1 MLKLHIIILLDY
13 KKEGD
18 GVLSERQ
25 NKLLKLIVEEYI
37 KTANPV
43 GSSGLCDEL
52 SCSSATIRNE
62 MAYLEEN
69 GYLEKTHTS
78 SGRVPSEMGYRYY
91 VDNLME
97 PKKMTGEDVL
107 KLQRIFDNK
116 QLVLSDVITRSMEII
131 SEITNCTSVVL
142 GANSAFN
149 KLKQVEAVPFE
160 NNKVLAIVITDKGHV
175 EHKELNVGDNV
186 LPSEVKKV
194 VELINKLLVGTPLD
208 EVSSKLEFEIKPI
221 IGNYVKSHETLYQAF
236 YNAFNEF
243 SFKNHMHMAGRTKLL
258 DYQEFD
264 SVAKVKDL
272 LNKFDDDKMV
282 RKIEADDNNINV
294 YIGHENNFDD
304 DVSVIKTKYS
314 IAGEEGTIAI
324 VGPKRMDYERVVALL
339 EFIKQN
345 IER

>member
-1 MLKLHIIILLDY
+1 MLND
-13 KKEGD
+13 
-18 GVLSERQ
+18 RRRM
-25 NKLLKLIVEEYI
+25 LLKLIVEEYI
-37 KTANPV
+37 KNANPV
-43 GSSGLCDEL
+43 GSSGLSSKL
-52 SCSSATIRNE
+52 NCSSATIRNE

-69 GYLEKTHTS
+69 GYIEKTHTS
-78 SGRVPSEMGYRYY
+78 SGRIPSELGYRYY

-97 PKKMTGEDVL
+97 SKKMTKEDVL

-116 QLVLSDVITRSMEII
+116 SLVLSDVITRSMEII
-131 SEITNCTSVVL
+131 SEMINCTSLVL
-142 GANSAFN
+142 GADSSYN

-186 LPSEVKKV
+186 LPSDVKKV
-194 VELINKLLVGTPLD
+194 VELINKLLVGTPLN

-258 DYQEFD
+258 DYREFD
-264 SVAKVKDL
+264 SVDKVKNI

-282 RKIEADDNNINV
+282 KKIEAEDNDINV

-304 DVSVIKTKYS
+304 DVSVIKTKYN
-314 IAGEEGTIAI
+314 INGEVGTIAI
-324 VGPKRMDYERVVALL
+324 VGPKRMDYEKAVTLL
-339 EFIKQN
+339 DFIKKN